1 MIEIPLA
8 DMMTVVTTFLL
19 VMGILALCY
28 FFTKKVG
35 KGMLRYQ
42 TSSCMKV
49 IDRVIIGQDK
59 SLMIVQIG
67 ERYCLIGVAQSGIQ
81 LLMELSKEEVE
92 MQILDKEKNQNF
104 TEMFSEK
111 FKRKNRQ

>member
-1 MIEIPLA
+1 
-8 DMMTVVTTFLL
+8 
-19 VMGILALCY
+19 
-28 FFTKKVG
+28 
-35 KGMLRYQ
+35 MLRYQ
-42 TSSCMKV
+42 ASSCMKV

>member
-1 MIEIPLA
+1 
-8 DMMTVVTTFLL
+8 
-19 VMGILALCY
+19 
-28 FFTKKVG
+28 
-35 KGMLRYQ
+35 MLRYQ

-104 TEMFSEK
+104 TEMFAEK

>member
-1 MIEIPLA
+1 
-8 DMMTVVTTFLL
+8 MTVITTFLL

-28 FFTKKVG
+28 FFTKKIG

-49 IDRVIIGQDK
+49 IDRVIIGTDK

-81 LLMELSKEEVE
+81 LLMELSKEEVQ
-92 MQILDKEKNQNF
+92 MQLLHKETPPNF
-104 TEMFSEK
+104 TELLSEK